1 MSFTRR
7 ATLGAA
13 LSLPVIGAARAQAG
27 EPLTFSTPFGFI
39 PDFIEMMN
47 MVSGGHLARQ
57 GFAPRLVGSQ
67 GTSPAVQQLLAGQV
81 SFVRVTAIDQF
92 LAVARGNA
100 PLVSIS
106 TLYQGGAFSV
116 IGLRDRPIRDAR
128 DLRGK
133 TVGIVSVGGS
143 TELLLD
149 IMLRSAGIPREEV
162 RREVTG
168 NSPGALQLVRQG
180 RVDCFIAAIGV
191 VVALRRANEPIEFWS
206 TDRYAPMP
214 GQTFLTTRE
223 VLNTRPEV
231 VVRFLRALKASCD
244 EMRTGDL
251 RAIFNRAGRDFEIPG
266 IRNLDA
272 AVELT
277 EVAMRD
283 LWMAQGEANFL
294 RNVPALWRQADEGIR
309 GGGIAA
315 VPDVNALWTNDFI
328 ERALRA

>member
-13 LSLPVIGAARAQAG
+13 LALPFIGRAGAQAG
-27 EPLTFSTPFGFI
+27 EPLTFATPFGFI

-57 GFAPRLVGSQ
+57 GFAPRLIGAQ
-67 GTSPAVQQLLAGQV
+67 GTSPAVQQLLANQA

-92 LAVARGNA
+92 LAVSRGNA
-100 PLVSIS
+100 PLVSIA

-116 IGLRDRPIRDAR
+116 ISLRDRAIRDAR

-191 VVALRRANEPIEFWS
+191 VVALRRANEPIEFWN

-214 GQTFLTTRE
+214 GQVYMATRE
-223 VLNTRPEV
+223 TIASRPEV
-231 VVRFLRALKASCD
+231 VVRFLRALKSSCD

-309 GGGIAA
+309 GSGIAA
-315 VPDVNALWTNDFI
+315 VPDVDALWTNEFI